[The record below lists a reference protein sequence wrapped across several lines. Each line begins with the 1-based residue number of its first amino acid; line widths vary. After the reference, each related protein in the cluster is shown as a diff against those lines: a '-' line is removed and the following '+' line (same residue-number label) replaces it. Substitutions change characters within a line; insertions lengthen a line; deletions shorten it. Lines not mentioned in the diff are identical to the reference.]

1 MTVALV
7 LAAEADAGMCGQL
20 AALGVRRV
28 DLAGPEGDGSGLLT
42 VAAAARMA
50 GERVMICIGGGP
62 VPGEVLARLL
72 ETAGT
77 SVFSGGAH
85 GTSALV
91 VDGTDLDALADAA
104 EAIATTSSQSLPH
117 RSNDVLGAV
126 VGELARRGV
135 TTQVLDD
142 GPDGEGV
149 CAQLLV
155 DPLARDAARWA
166 LARDLAPTSICGISL
181 GFGVIAATWFT
192 SPMLAGKLIAVLALA
207 ASFVTG
213 RAGSLVAASGRWP
226 ATALDW
232 LGSASALLIEFG
244 VYAALAISCGADA
257 HGLLGAGYFAA
268 AGGAGQLG
276 VWRLAMAALGMLAVR
291 RLAELCYDRAVAEG
305 LEGGSAAM
313 RRFEQAITLPAGER
327 YLVIVVADIF
337 FGPRVTLLVLLCWGA
352 VASAYLLTGRM
363 VGSAIMTSVLGT
375 PGKPSLHPRL
385 LMSAV
390 LGTPGVPGPHSR
402 TTDNGIDDLAAYRND
417 GWMAREIGL
426 IVGGRLPP
434 LLPAAVGVVVTGVL
448 AALGMANLPGL
459 LMLTPVEAMLLAAL
473 GSRHPHD
480 GPRDWLVPPLLLTGE
495 ILYMAALG
503 LAHQVPPIAIYSLL
517 AAVVL
522 RHVDVAYRARHGA
535 GISADIYGLGWDGR
549 MLLIGLGAMTGQA
562 PLVYIAFS
570 GYLWVLFGWDF
581 LGGWLADT

>member
-28 DLAGPEGDGSGLLT
+28 DLAGPEEDGAGLLT

-50 GERVMICIGGGP
+50 GERVMICIGEGP

-91 VDGTDLDALADAA
+91 VDGGDLDALADAA
-104 EAIATTSSQSLPH
+104 EAIATTSRQSPPS
-117 RSNDVLGAV
+117 RSHDVLGAV

-155 DPLARDAARWA
+155 DPLARDVARWA

-192 SPMLAGKLIAVLALA
+192 SPALAGKLVAVLALV

-232 LGSASALLIEFG
+232 LGSASALLIEFL
-244 VYAALAISCGADA
+244 VYAALAICGTG
-257 HGLLGAGYFAA
+257 GLVSVRTIW
-268 AGGAGQLG
+268 GGQGDLG

-291 RLAELCYDRAVAEG
+291 RLAELCYDRAVADG
-305 LEGGSAAM
+305 REGGSAAM

-337 FGPRVTLLVLLCWGA
+337 FGPRVTLLVLLCWSA

-363 VGSAIMTSVLGT
+363 MGSA
-375 PGKPSLHPRL
+375 

-402 TTDNGIDDLAAYRND
+402 ATDDGIDDLAAYRND

-426 IVGGRLPP
+426 IVRGRLPP
-434 LLPAAVGVVVTGVL
+434 LLPAAVGVVVTAVL
-448 AALGMANLPGL
+448 AALGMANLPGV

-473 GSRHPHD
+473 GSRHLHD

-522 RHVDVAYRARHGA
+522 RHVDIAYRARHGA
-535 GISADIYGLGWDGR
+535 GISADSYGLGWDGR

>member
-1 MTVALV
+1 VTVALV

-28 DLAGPEGDGSGLLT
+28 DLAGPEGDGAGLLT

-50 GERVMICIGGGP
+50 GERVMLCVGDGP

-77 SVFSGGAH
+77 SVFSGGNQ
-85 GTSALV
+85 GIGALV
-91 VDGTDLDALADAA
+91 VDSGDLDSLADAA
-104 EAIATTSSQSLPH
+104 ETIATTARTIEIEGRQST
-117 RSNDVLGAV
+117 RRFSEDVLGAIV
-126 VGELARRGV
+126 AELARRGV
-135 TTQVLDD
+135 TTHVLDD
-142 GPDGEGV
+142 GPDGEGAF
-149 CAQLLV
+149 AQLLV
-155 DPLARDAARWA
+155 DPLARDVARWA
-166 LARDLAPTSICGISL
+166 LARDLAPTSICGISI

-192 SPMLAGKLIAVLALA
+192 SPSLAGKLVAVLALM

-226 ATALDW
+226 STALDW
-232 LGSASALLIEFG
+232 LGSASALFIEFL
-244 VYAALAISCGADA
+244 VYAALAVS
-257 HGLLGAGYFAA
+257 GAGGLIGLHTIW
-268 AGGAGQLG
+268 GGPGDLG

-291 RLAELCYDRAVAEG
+291 RLAELCYDRAVADG
-305 LEGGSAAM
+305 REGGSAAM

-327 YLVIVVADIF
+327 YLVIAIADIVA
-337 FGPRVTLLVLLCWGA
+337 GPRITLLVLLCWGA

-363 VGSAIMTSVLGT
+363 VGSALMT
-375 PGKPSLHPRL
+375 
-385 LMSAV
+385 AV
-390 LGTPGVPGPHSR
+390 LGSPGVPGPR
-402 TTDNGIDDLAAYRND
+402 VRVTTDGIDDLAAYRND

-426 IVGGRLPP
+426 VVQGKLPP
-434 LLPAAVGVVVTGVL
+434 LLPAVVGVFVTAVL
-448 AALGMANLPGL
+448 AALGMANLPGV

-473 GSRHPHD
+473 GSRHAHD
-480 GPRDWLVPPLLLTGE
+480 GRRDWLVPPLLLTGE
-495 ILYMAALG
+495 ILYIAALG

-517 AAVVL
+517 TATVL
-522 RHVDVAYRARHGA
+522 RHVDIAYRARNGA
-535 GISADIYGLGWDGR
+535 GISADAYGLGWDGR

-562 PLVYIAFS
+562 PLVYVAFS

>member
-28 DLAGPEGDGSGLLT
+28 DLAGPEGDGAGLLT

-50 GERVMICIGGGP
+50 GERVMICIGEGP

-77 SVFSGGAH
+77 SVFSGGSH

-91 VDGTDLDALADAA
+91 VDGTDLDALAAAA
-104 EAIATTSSQSLPH
+104 EAIATTSSQSPPN
-117 RSNDVLGAV
+117 RSKDVLGAV

-142 GPDGEGV
+142 GPDGEGA
-149 CAQLLV
+149 CAQLLA

-166 LARDLAPTSICGISL
+166 LARGLAPTSICGISL

-192 SPMLAGKLIAVLALA
+192 SPTLAGKLVAVLALV

-232 LGSASALLIEFG
+232 LGSASALLIEFL
-244 VYAALAISCGADA
+244 VYAALAISCGI
-257 HGLLGAGYFAA
+257 GSPGPLGTGFLAA
-268 AGGAGQLG
+268 AGGAGQQG

-327 YLVIVVADIF
+327 YLVIVVSDIF

-352 VASAYLLTGRM
+352 MASAYLLTGRM
-363 VGSAIMTSVLGT
+363 VGSA
-375 PGKPSLHPRL
+375 

-402 TTDNGIDDLAAYRND
+402 VTDNGIDDLAAYRND

-426 IVGGRLPP
+426 IVRGRLPP
-434 LLPAAVGVVVTGVL
+434 LLPAAVGVVVTAVL
-448 AALGMANLPGL
+448 AALGMANLPGV

-473 GSRHPHD
+473 GSRHLHD
-480 GPRDWLVPPLLLTGE
+480 GPRDWLVPPLLLIGE

-522 RHVDVAYRARHGA
+522 RHVDIAYRARHGA
-535 GISADIYGLGWDGR
+535 GISADSYGLGWDGR

>member
-1 MTVALV
+1 VTVALV

-28 DLAGPEGDGSGLLT
+28 DLAGPEGDGAGLLT

-50 GERVMICIGGGP
+50 GERVMLCVGDGP

-77 SVFSGGAH
+77 SVFSGGNQ
-85 GTSALV
+85 GIGALV
-91 VDGTDLDALADAA
+91 VDSGDLDLLADAA
-104 EAIATTSSQSLPH
+104 ETIATTARTIEIEGRQSP
-117 RSNDVLGAV
+117 RRFSEDVLGAIV
-126 VGELARRGV
+126 AELARRGV
-135 TTQVLDD
+135 TTHVLDD
-142 GPDGEGV
+142 GPDGEGAF
-149 CAQLLV
+149 AQLLA
-155 DPLARDAARWA
+155 DPLARDIARWA
-166 LARDLAPTSICGISL
+166 LARDLAPTSICGISI

-192 SPMLAGKLIAVLALA
+192 SPSLAGKLVAVLALM

-226 ATALDW
+226 STALDW
-232 LGSASALLIEFG
+232 LGSASALFIEFL
-244 VYAALAISCGADA
+244 VYAALAVCGTG
-257 HGLLGAGYFAA
+257 GLIGLHTIWGGPGA
-268 AGGAGQLG
+268 LG

-291 RLAELCYDRAVAEG
+291 RLAELCYDRAVADG
-305 LEGGSAAM
+305 REGGSAAM

-327 YLVIVVADIF
+327 YLVIAIADIVA
-337 FGPRVTLLVLLCWGA
+337 GPRITLLVLLCWGA

-363 VGSAIMTSVLGT
+363 VGSALMT
-375 PGKPSLHPRL
+375 
-385 LMSAV
+385 AV
-390 LGTPGVPGPHSR
+390 LGSPGVPGPR
-402 TTDNGIDDLAAYRND
+402 VRATPAGIDDLAAYRND

-426 IVGGRLPP
+426 VVQGRLPP
-434 LLPAAVGVVVTGVL
+434 LLPAVVGVFVTAVL
-448 AALGMANLPGL
+448 AALGMANLPGV

-480 GPRDWLVPPLLLTGE
+480 GRRDWLVPPLLMIGE
-495 ILYMAALG
+495 ILYIAALG
-503 LAHQVPPIAIYSLL
+503 LAHQVPPLAIYSLL
-517 AAVVL
+517 AATVL
-522 RHVDVAYRARHGA
+522 RHVDIAYRARNGA

-562 PLVYIAFS
+562 PLVYVAFS
-570 GYLWVLFGWDF
+570 GYLWMLFGWDF

>member
-28 DLAGPEGDGSGLLT
+28 DLAGPEEDGAGLLT

-50 GERVMICIGGGP
+50 GERVMICIGEGP

-91 VDGTDLDALADAA
+91 VDGGDLDALADAA
-104 EAIATTSSQSLPH
+104 EAIATTSRQSPPS
-117 RSNDVLGAV
+117 RSHDVLGAV
-126 VGELARRGV
+126 IGELARRGV

-155 DPLARDAARWA
+155 DPLARDVARWA

-192 SPMLAGKLIAVLALA
+192 SPALAGKLVAVLALV
-207 ASFVTG
+207 ASFVTA

-232 LGSASALLIEFG
+232 LGSASALLIEFL
-244 VYAALAISCGADA
+244 VYAALAICGTG
-257 HGLLGAGYFAA
+257 GLVSVRTIW
-268 AGGAGQLG
+268 GGQGDLG

-291 RLAELCYDRAVAEG
+291 RLAELCYDRAVADG
-305 LEGGSAAM
+305 REGGSAAM

-337 FGPRVTLLVLLCWGA
+337 FGPRVTLLVLLCWSA

-363 VGSAIMTSVLGT
+363 MGSA
-375 PGKPSLHPRL
+375 

-402 TTDNGIDDLAAYRND
+402 ATDDGIDDLAAYRND

-426 IVGGRLPP
+426 IVRGRLPP
-434 LLPAAVGVVVTGVL
+434 LLPAAVGVVVTAVL
-448 AALGMANLPGL
+448 AALGMANLPGV

-473 GSRHPHD
+473 GSRHLHD

-522 RHVDVAYRARHGA
+522 RHVDIAYRARHGA
-535 GISADIYGLGWDGR
+535 GISADSYGLGWDGR